1 MSAKI
6 GYLSIVKFPLPI
18 VSVIKVPKEA
28 KMERI
33 HSGKVYQLYNIL
45 QFQEVKQF
53 SNYLAIRALTS
64 T

>member
-1 MSAKI
+1 
-6 GYLSIVKFPLPI
+6 
-18 VSVIKVPKEA
+18 
-28 KMERI
+28 MERI

-64 T
+64 TWPKFEFRLAEKKLSKLKQIIIIIIY